1 MEAYNTWNARMAS
14 ATSMSD
20 EARTLLQNYTG
31 LAPSLLPSH
40 VHTIAKR
47 GFTIAPYPYFSKL
60 WFVDFEIA
68 LSPAYGD
75 ILGRVQDGER
85 MLHLGCGVGQ
95 DIRRMV
101 YDGAPSENLCGLD
114 PHRGLAE
121 LGYELFRD
129 RDGLGSSFVVG
140 DFMQDG
146 LVDSLLGEGKF
157 RVINTGYFLHVWDWK
172 GQVEL
177 VKRMLKVLPGMK
189 DDLVVGVNFA
199 RCEEREGV
207 VPGNGVMSVHT
218 HKTILKLW
226 EEVGQSTGTR
236 WRVEVSKDEY
246 HDHQRLGLNGYR
258 LRWSARRE

>member
-1 MEAYNTWNARMAS
+1 MEAYNTWNARMAP
-14 ATSMSD
+14 ATSMND

-31 LAPSLLPSH
+31 LAPSLLSSH
-40 VHTIAKR
+40 VQATAKR

-68 LSPAYGD
+68 LSPAYGE
-75 ILGRVQDGER
+75 ILRRVVNGER

-129 RDGLGSSFVVG
+129 EDEMRSSFIVG
-140 DFMQDG
+140 DFMRDG
-146 LVDSLLGEGKF
+146 LVDSLLEEGKF
-157 RVINTGYFLHVWDWK
+157 RVINAGYFLHVWDWK
-172 GQVEL
+172 SQVEL

-189 DDLVVGVNFA
+189 GDLIVGANFA
-199 RCEEREGV
+199 RCEAKEGV
-207 VPGNGVMSVHT
+207 VPGGGAVFVHT
-218 HKTILKLW
+218 HETLLGLW
-226 EEVGQSTGTR
+226 EEIGRCTGTR
-236 WRVEVSKDEY
+236 WLVNVNKDAY
-246 HDHQRLGLNGYR
+246 LDHQKLDRNGYR
-258 LRWSARRE
+258 LRWCARRE